1 MENPYK
7 KSILVTGGAGF
18 IGSNF
23 VENLIAENEIT
34 VIDNLSN
41 SAGDR
46 FIKGFE
52 RRDNFKLI
60 TNDINKDNAFDS
72 LGKFDLVV
80 HFAANPEVNK
90 RYENPDISFDDINGT
105 KNVLKFMK
113 EKEIKN
119 MIFASSSVVYG
130 DPESIPVK
138 ENQGPYKP
146 ISAYGAYKLA
156 SEGMITAYSHY
167 YGIKAGIFRF
177 ANVVGKNQTHGV
189 ILDFINKLKVNPK
202 ELTILGDGTQSKSY
216 IHVSDCVS
224 AIMYLNDNID
234 KTEIINLGNTGMTS
248 VLRIAD
254 IVKEKLGLKDV
265 NYKLSNSEEGRGW
278 KGDVKKIEL
287 DTNKSYKMGWKNRYD
302 SDEAI
307 NKAVSEILKQVTE

>member
-1 MENPYK
+1 MENAYK
-7 KSILVTGGAGF
+7 KSIIVTGGAGF
-18 IGSNF
+18 IGSN
-23 VENLIAENEIT
+23 LIETLIEENEIT
-34 VIDNLSN
+34 VIDDLSN
-41 SAGDR
+41 SAGDK
-46 FIKGFE
+46 FIKDFE
-52 RRDNFKLI
+52 KRDNFKLI
-60 TNDINKDNAFDS
+60 TNDINKEGAFNS
-72 LGKFDLVV
+72 IGKADLVI
-80 HFAANPEVNK
+80 HFAANPEVSK
-90 RYENPDISFDDINGT
+90 GYENPDISFNDINGT
-105 KNVLKFMK
+105 KNVLKYLK

-130 DPESIPVK
+130 EPEIMPVK

-189 ILDFINKLKVNPK
+189 ILDFIKKLKANPK
-202 ELTILGDGTQSKSY
+202 ELAILGDGTQSKSY

-224 AIMYLNDNID
+224 AIMYLNDKIN
-234 KTEIINLGNTGMTS
+234 KTEIINLGNRGTTS
-248 VLRIAD
+248 VLKIAD
-254 IVKEKLGLKDV
+254 VVKEKMKLGEV
-265 NYKLSNSEEGRGW
+265 NYKLSDSKDGRGW

-287 DTNKSYKMGWKNRYD
+287 DVSKAENLGWKNGYN

-307 NKAVSEILKQVTE
+307 EKAVDELLKQI

>member
-1 MENPYK
+1 MQNVRE

-18 IGSNF
+18 IGSNLI
-23 VENLIAENEIT
+23 ENLIKENEIT
-34 VIDNLSN
+34 VIDDLSN

-46 FIKGFE
+46 FVKEFE
-52 RRDNFKLI
+52 NRDNFKLI
-60 TNDINKDNAFDS
+60 TNDINRNGAFDS
-72 LGKFDLVV
+72 ISKVDLVV

-90 RYENPDISFDDINGT
+90 GYENPDISFNDINGT
-105 KNVLKFMK
+105 KNVLKYLK

-130 DPESIPVK
+130 EPEIMPVK

-189 ILDFINKLKVNPK
+189 ILDFINKLKINPK

-224 AIMYLNDNID
+224 AIMYLNERID
-234 KTEIINLGNTGMTS
+234 KMEIINLGNRGTTS
-248 VLRIAD
+248 VIKIAD
-254 IVKEKLGLKDV
+254 VVKEKMKLGEV
-265 NYKLSNSEEGRGW
+265 NYKLSNSKDGRGW

-287 DTNKSYKMGWKNRYD
+287 DVSKAENLGWKNRYN

-307 NKAVSEILKQVTE
+307 EKAVDELLKQI

>member
-1 MENPYK
+1 MEKPYE
-7 KSILVTGGAGF
+7 KSVLVTGGAGF
-18 IGSNF
+18 IGSNL
-23 VENLIAENEIT
+23 VENLIENNEIT

-46 FIKGFE
+46 FIKEFE
-52 RRDNFKLI
+52 KRDNFKLI
-60 TNDINKDNAFDS
+60 IKDINKGNSFDS
-72 LGKFDLVV
+72 LGKFDLIV

-90 RYENPDISFDDINGT
+90 GYENPEISFDDINGT

-119 MIFASSSVVYG
+119 MIFASSSVIYG
-130 DPESIPVK
+130 EPESIPVK

-156 SEGMITAYSHY
+156 SEGIITAYSHY

-189 ILDFINKLKVNPK
+189 ILDFINKLKANPQ

-224 AIMYLNDNID
+224 AIMYLNDRIG
-234 KTEIINLGNTGMTS
+234 KTDIINLGNNGMTS
-248 VLRIAD
+248 VLKIAD
-254 IVKEKLGLKDV
+254 IVKEKMGLSKV
-265 NYKLSNSEEGRGW
+265 NYKLSASDEGRGW
-278 KGDVKKIEL
+278 KGDVKRIEL
-287 DTNKSYKMGWKNRYD
+287 DTSKADKMGWKNKYG
-302 SDEAI
+302 SDEAVS
-307 NKAVSEILKQVTE
+307 KAVTEILKQVA

>member
-1 MENPYK
+1 MEKPYK

-18 IGSNF
+18 IGSNL
-23 VENLIAENEIT
+23 VENLIKDNEIT

-46 FIKGFE
+46 FIKEFE
-52 RRDNFKLI
+52 KRDNFKLI
-60 TNDINKDNAFDS
+60 TKDINKDNAFDS
-72 LGKFDLVV
+72 LDKFDLIV
-80 HFAANPEVNK
+80 HFAANPEVN
-90 RYENPDISFDDINGT
+90 RGYENPNLSFDDINGT

-113 EKEIKN
+113 ERGIKN

-130 DPESIPVK
+130 DPESLPVK

-167 YGIKAGIFRF
+167 YGIKTGIFRF

-189 ILDFINKLKVNPK
+189 ILDFIKKLKANPK

-224 AIMYLNDNID
+224 AIMYLNERID
-234 KTEIINLGNTGMTS
+234 KTDIINLGNRGITS
-248 VLRIAD
+248 VLKIAD
-254 IVKEKLGLKDV
+254 IVKEKMGLSKV
-265 NYKLSNSEEGRGW
+265 NYKLSASDEGRGW
-278 KGDVKKIEL
+278 KGDVKKVEL
-287 DTNKSYKMGWKNRYD
+287 DTSKADKMGWKNRYG
-302 SDEAI
+302 SDEAVE
-307 NKAVSEILKQVTE
+307 KAITEILKQVD

>member
-1 MENPYK
+1 MQNVRE

-18 IGSNF
+18 IGSNLI
-23 VENLIAENEIT
+23 ENLIKENEIT
-34 VIDNLSN
+34 VIDDLSN

-46 FIKGFE
+46 FVKEFE
-52 RRDNFKLI
+52 NRDNFKLI
-60 TNDINKDNAFDS
+60 TNDINRNGAFDS
-72 LGKFDLVV
+72 ISKVDLVV

-90 RYENPDISFDDINGT
+90 GYENPDISFNDINGT
-105 KNVLKFMK
+105 KNVLKYLK

-130 DPESIPVK
+130 EPEIMPVK

-189 ILDFINKLKVNPK
+189 ILDFIKKLKANPK
-202 ELTILGDGTQSKSY
+202 ELAILGDGTQSKSY

-224 AIMYLNDNID
+224 AIMYLNDKIN
-234 KTEIINLGNTGMTS
+234 KTEIINLGNRGTTS
-248 VLRIAD
+248 VLKIAD
-254 IVKEKLGLKDV
+254 VVKEKMKLGEV
-265 NYKLSNSEEGRGW
+265 NYKLSDSKDGRGW

-287 DTNKSYKMGWKNRYD
+287 DVSKAENLGWKNGYN

-307 NKAVSEILKQVTE
+307 EKAVDELLKQI

>member
-1 MENPYK
+1 MENAYK
-7 KSILVTGGAGF
+7 KSIIVTGGAGF
-18 IGSNF
+18 IGSN
-23 VENLIAENEIT
+23 LIETLIEENEIT
-34 VIDNLSN
+34 VIDDLSN
-41 SAGDR
+41 SAGDK
-46 FIKGFE
+46 FIKDFE
-52 RRDNFKLI
+52 KRDNFKLI
-60 TNDINKDNAFDS
+60 TNDINKEGAFNS
-72 LGKFDLVV
+72 IGKADLVI
-80 HFAANPEVNK
+80 HFAANPEVSK
-90 RYENPDISFDDINGT
+90 GYENPDISFNDINGT
-105 KNVLKFMK
+105 KNVLKYLK

-130 DPESIPVK
+130 EPEIMPVK

-189 ILDFINKLKVNPK
+189 ILDFIKKLKANPK

-224 AIMYLNDNID
+224 AIMYLNERID
-234 KTEIINLGNTGMTS
+234 KMEIINLGNRGTTS
-248 VLRIAD
+248 VLKIAD
-254 IVKEKLGLKDV
+254 TVKDKMGLKEV
-265 NYKLSNSEEGRGW
+265 NYKMSDSKDGRGW

-287 DTNKSYKMGWKNRYD
+287 DTSKAESLGWKNKYD
-302 SDEAI
+302 SDEAVE
-307 NKAVSEILKQVTE
+307 KAVIEILKQTS

>member
-1 MENPYK
+1 MQNVRE

-18 IGSNF
+18 IGSNLI
-23 VENLIAENEIT
+23 ENLIKENEIT
-34 VIDNLSN
+34 VIDDLSN

-46 FIKGFE
+46 FVKEFE
-52 RRDNFKLI
+52 NRDNFKLI
-60 TNDINKDNAFDS
+60 TNDINRNGAFDS
-72 LGKFDLVV
+72 IGKVDLVV

-90 RYENPDISFDDINGT
+90 GYENPDISFNDINGT
-105 KNVLKFMK
+105 KNVLKYLK

-130 DPESIPVK
+130 EPEIMPVK

-189 ILDFINKLKVNPK
+189 ILDFIKKLKANPK

-224 AIMYLNDNID
+224 AIMYINEKID
-234 KTEIINLGNTGMTS
+234 KTEIINLGNRGTTP
-248 VLRIAD
+248 VLKIAD
-254 IVKEKLGLKDV
+254 TVKEKMELKEV
-265 NYKLSNSEEGRGW
+265 NYKISDSKDGRGW

-287 DTNKSYKMGWKNRYD
+287 DTSKAESLGWKNKYD
-302 SDEAI
+302 SDEAVE
-307 NKAVSEILKQVTE
+307 KAVIEILKQTS

>member
-1 MENPYK
+1 MQNVRE

-18 IGSNF
+18 IGSNLI
-23 VENLIAENEIT
+23 ENLIKENEIT
-34 VIDNLSN
+34 VIDDLSN

-46 FIKGFE
+46 FVKEFE
-52 RRDNFKLI
+52 NRDNFKLI
-60 TNDINKDNAFDS
+60 TNDINKEGAFDS
-72 LGKFDLVV
+72 IGKADLVI
-80 HFAANPEVNK
+80 HFAANPEVSK
-90 RYENPDISFDDINGT
+90 GYENPDISFNDINGT
-105 KNVLKFMK
+105 KNMLKFLK

-130 DPESIPVK
+130 EPEIMPVK

-189 ILDFINKLKVNPK
+189 ILDFINKINPK

-224 AIMYLNDNID
+224 AIMYLNERID
-234 KTEIINLGNTGMTS
+234 KTEIINLGNRGTTS
-248 VLRIAD
+248 VIKIAD
-254 IVKEKLGLKDV
+254 VVKEKMKLGEV
-265 NYKLSNSEEGRGW
+265 NYKLSNSKDGRGW

-287 DTNKSYKMGWKNRYD
+287 DVSKAENLGWKNRYN

-307 NKAVSEILKQVTE
+307 EKAVDELLKQI